1 MRASVGGAILF
12 LAIFGCEEK
21 GRDPREHEPADPSP
35 AAVASQLSVDAS
47 GIVGAIDPPPP
58 AGDLKAEL
66 DRFVNLDTCVAERA
80 RLDPLIGDAL
90 SAIGYDTFLRDAC
103 RLLEATKDKKRETCD
118 RIDSSALRRKCQT
131 WVAMVMTSPDACPLQ
146 VDSVPSRGRLPSC
159 VAVAAKDARLCAA
172 EGRAAARATCEG
184 LASRDDTKCNGLL
197 PHDRP
202 GCVREIAR
210 WRSMLPAPLEGLT
223 KLAVPRGKIVVHGHD
238 GTADPSPAEIDVAG
252 ELARGVVVVTS
263 RERARVELG
272 TVGESE
278 AARIAPT
285 PQKRT
290 RVGVAVLLEPGGDT
304 PKPVLQKFELEIPG
318 EATLVHPGAK
328 CECTVTTA
336 RIDKTRGGEVVIAV
350 KGTIGLGTRSYKV
363 DVELGTFVRDVV
375 AEQAGA
381 RVLPPVHPTLA
392 PPGSSAGR

>member
-1 MRASVGGAILF
+1 MHARAPGVLLVVA
-12 LAIFGCEEK
+12 LAGCEER
-21 GRDPREHEPADPSP
+21 GRETRDPAEPAP
-35 AAVASQLSVDAS
+35 AAVASQLAVDAS
-47 GIVGAIDPPPP
+47 GLVGSIDPPAP

-90 SAIGYDTFLRDAC
+90 GAIGYDTFLRDAC

-118 RIDSSALRRKCQT
+118 RIDSSALKRKCQS
-131 WVAMVMTSPDACPLQ
+131 WVAMVMQSPDACPMVL
-146 VDSVPSRGRLPSC
+146 DSVATRGRLPSC

-184 LASRDDTKCNGLL
+184 LTSRDDSRCDVLL

-202 GCVREIAR
+202 GCKREIAR

-223 KLAVPRGKIVVHGHD
+223 KLAAARGKLTVRGHD
-238 GTADPSPAEIDVAG
+238 GTADPNPSEIDVGG
-252 ELARGVVVVTS
+252 ELTRGAVVVTS

-285 PQKRT
+285 PQKRP
-290 RVGVAVLLEPGGDT
+290 RVGLAVLLEPGGDA
-304 PKPVLQKFELEIPG
+304 PKPVLQRFELEIPG
-318 EATLVHPGAK
+318 EATLVHPGAR
-328 CECTVTTA
+328 CECKVTTA

-350 KGTIGLGTRSYKV
+350 QGTIGLGTRSYKV

-375 AEQAGA
+375 AEQATA
-381 RVLPPVHPTLA
+381 RVLPPVHPTL
-392 PPGSSAGR
+392 GGLGLDAGR